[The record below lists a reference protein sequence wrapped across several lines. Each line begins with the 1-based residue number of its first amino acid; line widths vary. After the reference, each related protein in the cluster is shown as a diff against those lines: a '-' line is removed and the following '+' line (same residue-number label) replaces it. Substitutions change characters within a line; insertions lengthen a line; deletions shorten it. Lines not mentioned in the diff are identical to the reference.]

1 MKESCPCMSSD
12 IKSGL
17 ASALICQLKIRKMV
31 VYPNTGK
38 NSLFFELYTSY
49 VYSQM
54 KINCH
59 FL

>member
-1 MKESCPCMSSD
+1 
-12 IKSGL
+12 
-17 ASALICQLKIRKMV
+17 MV